1 MKRPESDKWLNRAL
15 EEVIGSEKPRTDFEK
30 WKQKHPE
37 AVGML
42 TSRTSRASREV
53 LGEIE
58 RRQTM
63 SVKVRSWKY
72 AATVALLCTGVVAA
86 AVVGVKIYNYRVVG
100 KHPEGGYLLLSEDGR
115 TMTNVPESWA
125 DSPEQAVKTHEELA
139 LLKQQGNRKLVGI
152 QERKVN
158 GQLDS
163 RWFMYEYTLSDGRVI
178 RNGEDPDDDTPRT
191 LVGELWDEAW
201 QRYLEITA
209 AESVTLTTDPQTGE
223 VRRIRKPA
231 EGVVLTTYE
240 QVVQGHVFSFE
251 SRQFA
256 LSDGTE
262 VTWAFGTLKDD

>member
-1 MKRPESDKWLNRAL
+1 
-15 EEVIGSEKPRTDFEK
+15 
-30 WKQKHPE
+30 
-37 AVGML
+37 
-42 TSRTSRASREV
+42 
-53 LGEIE
+53 
-58 RRQTM
+58 
-63 SVKVRSWKY
+63 
-72 AATVALLCTGVVAA
+72 
-86 AVVGVKIYNYRVVG
+86 
-100 KHPEGGYLLLSEDGR
+100 
-115 TMTNVPESWA
+115 
-125 DSPEQAVKTHEELA
+125 
-139 LLKQQGNRKLVGI
+139 
-152 QERKVN
+152 
-158 GQLDS
+158 
-163 RWFMYEYTLSDGRVI
+163 VI